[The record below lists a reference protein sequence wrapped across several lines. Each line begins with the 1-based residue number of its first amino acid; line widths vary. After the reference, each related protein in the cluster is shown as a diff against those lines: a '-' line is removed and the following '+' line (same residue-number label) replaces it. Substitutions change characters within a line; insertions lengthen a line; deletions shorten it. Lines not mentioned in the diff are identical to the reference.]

1 MIDELD
7 EEFFETQVEYEQSV
21 TKMEVQDLMSM
32 DCDLFDEMIQKE
44 GHDVH
49 TTSYDV
55 VRE

>member
-32 DCDLFDEMIQKE
+32 ECDLFDEMIQKE

-49 TTSYDV
+49 NTSYDV